1 MAGRPRRSI
10 MVSSM
15 RAAKSSRFWKHTIYG
30 FRRSRDESR
39 KNSSAIRGRGWCITV
54 HTCGAD
60 QRTFPKT
67 VFYSCFRERDR
78 EQARAAAIS
87 DGGHIVP
94 GVPARGVAEIVARDG
109 VTADSSDADLTA
121 LIILVAPVA
130 AVTEFLGKYR
140 LHGANPSS
148 QIGRRM
154 AVRDALLREIQSW
167 LDMHGANLNSTDM
180 RAYLKQW

>member
-130 AVTEFLGKYR
+130 AGAKLFWER
-140 LHGANPSS
+140 PPPGANPPPPTTPPIAPPQSPFPDT
-148 QIGRRM
+148 QRRPHPPL
-154 AVRDALLREIQSW
+154 AP
-167 LDMHGANLNSTDM
+167 
-180 RAYLKQW
+180 